1 MTVQQLSLKIN
12 FCVDM
17 DRRTPS
23 SSSSSNTRSEVE
35 RQRQVSDAR
44 MQANCEVRKI
54 NQDSYSKSCIAD
66 DKKRSS

>member
-17 DRRTPS
+17 DRRTPP
-23 SSSSSNTRSEVE
+23 SNTRSEVE

>member
-1 MTVQQLSLKIN
+1 
-12 FCVDM
+12 M
-17 DRRTPS
+17 DRRTPP
-23 SSSSSNTRSEVE
+23 SSSSNTRSEVE

>member
-17 DRRTPS
+17 DRRTPP
-23 SSSSSNTRSEVE
+23 SSNTRSEIE